1 MATSERGSSL
11 DQFVDFTLATRQA
24 PLTDPDSLVSQA
36 SRYRTHLFP
45 LMLKGL
51 TKKEYVQSGNE
62 LIDVIQLNYTNRRV
76 ARNFT
81 DTYTFTGSDSL
92 TKQTMPWRKY
102 TVDAVVHEAEIDLQS
117 GDTRTVFKKVKNAK
131 MSELELSFWE
141 GNEEDLWADPNFE
154 TMEAATLVGT
164 GAQMSLRAILTD
176 DGGAPTSSN
185 GGVATGSTTPWTSIY
200 GIDPAVKTNFKNQYS
215 TYDNTNS
222 TTREAA
228 YILAMDEMFVKLQWV
243 SPSDRESYVKSTMM
257 QKLRIINNLSTHLLL
272 IKLAVARNNILTP
285 RNDIGYQAGEGAY
298 ANVTYHGIPM
308 LYIHR
313 LDSVDTGSDTGT
325 TNKYRSRYYNFN
337 HIKPVFHNKHFR
349 RMRVLDG
356 GTTNPDAKVFLED
369 TWQNIWT
376 SNRRE
381 QGIVRAA

>member
-1 MATSERGSSL
+1 
-11 DQFVDFTLATRQA
+11 
-24 PLTDPDSLVSQA
+24 
-36 SRYRTHLFP
+36 
-45 LMLKGL
+45 
-51 TKKEYVQSGNE
+51 
-62 LIDVIQLNYTNRRV
+62 
-76 ARNFT
+76 
-81 DTYTFTGSDSL
+81 
-92 TKQTMPWRKY
+92 
-102 TVDAVVHEAEIDLQS
+102 
-117 GDTRTVFKKVKNAK
+117 
-131 MSELELSFWE
+131 
-141 GNEEDLWADPNFE
+141 
-154 TMEAATLVGT
+154 
-164 GAQMSLRAILTD
+164 
-176 DGGAPTSSN
+176 
-185 GGVATGSTTPWTSIY
+185 
-200 GIDPAVKTNFKNQYS
+200 
-215 TYDNTNS
+215 
-222 TTREAA
+222 
-228 YILAMDEMFVKLQWV
+228 
-243 SPSDRESYVKSTMM
+243 MM